1 MRRGLFRTSVPAL
14 SIKVTV
20 LTMTMMAMPMMMT
33 MVQVRLAGLVPM
45 DLQSWGKPALD
56 MLHATL
62 VDRRLAVQRVDR
74 VEEEQGEQEE
84 PMEAEVRIGD
94 VDVARMLVSNGFAR
108 WRKDTE

>member
-1 MRRGLFRTSVPAL
+1 MTSVPAL

-20 LTMTMMAMPMMMT
+20 LTMTVMAMMMTMT

-74 VEEEQGEQEE
+74 VEEERRELLHPIRRPGM
-84 PMEAEVRIGD
+84 PGNTN
-94 VDVARMLVSNGFAR
+94 L
-108 WRKDTE
+108 